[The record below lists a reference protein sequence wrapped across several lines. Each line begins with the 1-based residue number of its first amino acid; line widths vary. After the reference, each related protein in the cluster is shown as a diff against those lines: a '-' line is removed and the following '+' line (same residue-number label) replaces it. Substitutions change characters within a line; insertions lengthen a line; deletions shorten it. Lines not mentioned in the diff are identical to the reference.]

1 MVTVVDVGHSTP
13 DFTLPSLDG
22 REVSLS
28 DYLGRRVA
36 LFVWASW

>member
-1 MVTVVDVGHSTP
+1 MVTIVDVGHAAP
-13 DFTLPSLDG
+13 DFTLPSLSG
-22 REVSLS
+22 HQVRLS

>member
-1 MVTVVDVGHSTP
+1 MVTIVDVGHEAP
-13 DFTLPSLDG
+13 DFTLPSLG
-22 REVSLS
+22 GQQVKLS

>member
-1 MVTVVDVGHSTP
+1 MVTIARVGHPAP
-13 DFTLPSLDG
+13 DFTLPSLG
-22 REVSLS
+22 GGEVRLS